1 MVVTAITVLVVGA
14 IVWYE
19 LKEQTSVDKKELDLH
34 LKRKGYDN

>member
-19 LKEQTSVDKKELDLH
+19 LKEQNNKDKIEFKKHYYNYE
-34 LKRKGYDN
+34 N